1 MDFLARIDPEL
12 RAQLERT
19 TELGFE
25 AHTLDDLI
33 AQRAQTTAM
42 WAGLLGE
49 TESPLRGED
58 LAIPR
63 PRSDEPLRVRLYRPP
78 ELSEPA
84 AVLVWVHGGGMIGG
98 SLDADDRHCVR
109 YALEV
114 GCVVVSV
121 DYRLAP
127 EHPFPAAIDDVC
139 ATVDWL
145 VADAARLR
153 VDPGRIA
160 VGGSSAGG
168 GLAAGAAIA
177 LRDAGGPPLRFQ
189 LLVRPMLD
197 NRAVTHSSRE
207 FSGTPGWN
215 RELNAIGWAAYLGA
229 AQGTDLPPTASPGR
243 ATAADLR
250 GLPPAM
256 IQVGEL
262 EVFRD
267 EAIAYAAGLLAAGV
281 PAELHVY
288 PGAYHGWDT
297 IAPDAAI
304 SRRSIAERMDALRLA
319 FATRDPRGD
328 ASS

>member
-1 MDFLARIDPEL
+1 LDFLARVEPEL
-12 RAQLERT
+12 RGQLLRT
-19 TELGFE
+19 MELDFE
-25 AHTLDDLI
+25 ARTLEDLI
-33 AQRAQTTAM
+33 AQRAQTVALWT
-42 WAGLLGE
+42 GLLGE
-49 TESPLRGED
+49 TPWTVPSED

-63 PRSDEPLRVRLYRPP
+63 RQSNEPLRVRLYRPP
-78 ELSEPA
+78 TMADAA

-98 SLDADDRHCVR
+98 SLDADDRHCAR

-114 GCVVVSV
+114 GCAVVSV

-139 ATVDWL
+139 ATVEWL
-145 VADAARLR
+145 VAHAAHLR
-153 VDPGRIA
+153 VDPNRIA
-160 VGGSSAGG
+160 IGGSSAGG

-177 LRDAGGPPLRFQ
+177 LLQAGGPSLRFQ

-197 NRAVTHSSRE
+197 DRAATPSARE

-215 RELNAIGWAAYLGA
+215 RELNAIGWSAYLGTDH
-229 AQGTDLPPTASPGR
+229 GVDLPPAAAPSR
-243 ATAADLR
+243 ATVAELR

-267 EAIAYAAGLLAAGV
+267 EAVAYAAALLAARV
-281 PAELHVY
+281 PTELHVY

-304 SRRSIAERMDALRLA
+304 SRRSISERMDALRRALG
-319 FATRDPRGD
+319 TNDPLPVRRG
-328 ASS
+328 